1 MAPQVGTQAKL
12 NNKPVV
18 WSGPDYGWQSPASHT
33 KLKNQGHFAIGRREL
48 DAIGRFAAPVL
59 GKISEFQQQFRQAT
73 PFLDP
78 VERVVNKAVS
88 ADDRLPSSRVAQ
100 GGAVAA
106 QRAGQAANLDPRL
119 TIGIPMLLG
128 AVHKSG
134 PKAGTTKLRARP
146 DLKISHDQLEA
157 LAESGYKH
165 VNQNGGLRGFSGTVP
180 LPDGQE
186 AYVYNRG
193 NVDFNTR
200 NGLTIKTRPATQA
213 PTTQASAVRAVPNNK
228 TSTWANTP
236 ELNSRREL
244 LIKQG
249 LPDPNLRYTPMPTP
263 REKVLAREQKE
274 LLATAAPDEKALKQH
289 LKEFDT
295 STNAAVTVGGVTY
308 TPKSDKIRVVP
319 ASDKKLN
326 ITTPSGETSQH
337 IIKGSKGIQENVRQ
351 MPGHEKTV
359 IDSYQA
365 HHRALLKES
374 ADFMSYFDDPS
385 SIHAAYKANEVYGGT
400 QALNRTDLPVR
411 YHQGD
416 LKVKGD
422 NGRVYRGYLNDAA
435 HERLQAKPG
444 TIEQGFPI
452 QAEQGTS
459 RWSFLANLPSDKE
472 RLEYLQYHINDLKH
486 AQRIADE
493 SYFKQ
498 FINQPADPKHG
509 ADPYIGNFAQQVL
522 APHDKIA
529 PILEQAYKNIRIKGA
544 IDGVFGNREI

>member
-1 MAPQVGTQAKL
+1 MAPQIGTQAKL

-33 KLKNQGHFAIGRREL
+33 KLKNQGHFAVGRREL
-48 DAIGRFAAPVL
+48 DAVGRFVAPAL
-59 GKISEFQQQFRQAT
+59 GKISQFQQQFRQAT

-106 QRAGQAANLDPRL
+106 QRVGQAANLDPRL

-134 PKAGTTKLRARP
+134 PRAGTTR
-146 DLKISHDQLEA
+146 
-157 LAESGYKH
+157 
-165 VNQNGGLRGFSGTVP
+165 V
-180 LPDGQE
+180 
-186 AYVYNRG
+186 
-193 NVDFNTR
+193 
-200 NGLTIKTRPATQA
+200 
-213 PTTQASAVRAVPNNK
+213 VPNNR

-236 ELNSRREL
+236 ELNYRREL
-244 LIKQG
+244 LINQG
-249 LPDPNLRYTPMPTP
+249 LPDPNLRYKPMPTP
-263 REKVLAREQKE
+263 PERVLARDQKE
-274 LLATAAPDEKALKQH
+274 LLATAAPDTQTLKQH

-337 IIKGSKGIQENVRQ
+337 LIKGSKGIQENVRQ

-385 SIHAAYKANEVYGGT
+385 SVHAAYKANEVYGGT

-422 NGRVYRGYLNDAA
+422 DGRVYRGYLNDAA

-498 FINQPADPKHG
+498 FINQPADPKYG
-509 ADPYIGNFAQQVL
+509 ADPYIGNFAQRVL

-529 PILEQAYKNIRIKGA
+529 PILEQAYKNLRINAA
-544 IDGVFGNREI
+544 IEGVFGNREI

>member
-1 MAPQVGTQAKL
+1 MAPKVGTQAKL

-18 WSGPDYGWQSPASHT
+18 WSGPDYGWQSQGSHT
-33 KLKNQGHFAIGRREL
+33 KLKNQGHFAIGSREL
-48 DAIGRFAAPVL
+48 RAIGRFAAPAL
-59 GKISEFQQQFRQAT
+59 GKISEFQQKFKEAT

-78 VERVVNKAVS
+78 VENFVNNLVK

-100 GGAVAA
+100 GGAIAA

-134 PKAGTTKLRARP
+134 PRAGTTKLKTRP
-146 DLKISHDQLEA
+146 DLKVKPEQLEDLVEGA
-157 LAESGYKH
+157 YQH
-165 VNQNGGLRGFSGTVP
+165 VNQTGGLKGFRGTVP
-180 LPDGQE
+180 LPGGQE

-213 PTTQASAVRAVPNNK
+213 PAVRVVPNNR

-236 ELNSRREL
+236 ELNSMRKL
-244 LIKQG
+244 LINQG
-249 LPDPNLRYTPMPTP
+249 LPDPNLRYKPMPTP
-263 REKVLAREQKE
+263 PERVLARDKKE
-274 LLATAAPDEKALKQH
+274 LLATAAPDEQALKQH

-337 IIKGSKGIQENVRQ
+337 LIKGSKGIQENVRQ
-351 MPGHEKTV
+351 IPGHEKTV

-385 SIHAAYKANEVYGGT
+385 SVHAAYKANEIYGGT

-459 RWSFLANLPSDKE
+459 RWSFLADLPSDKE
-472 RLEYLQYHINDLKH
+472 RVEYIQYHINDLKH

-498 FINQPADPKHG
+498 FINQPADPKYG

-529 PILEQAYKNIRIKGA
+529 PILEQAYKNRRLNAA
-544 IDGVFGNREI
+544 IEGVFGNREI